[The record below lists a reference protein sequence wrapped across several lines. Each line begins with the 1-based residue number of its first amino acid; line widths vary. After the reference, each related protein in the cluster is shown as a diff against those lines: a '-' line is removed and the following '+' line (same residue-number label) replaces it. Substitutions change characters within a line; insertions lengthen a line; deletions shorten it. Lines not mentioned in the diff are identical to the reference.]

1 MGEKIMIKKSL
12 IGSSFETSL
21 RVMLIL
27 DELSTFILDEQQI
40 TCIDFIAIY
49 GANFHILDNNLHG
62 NSHLSYSEFSAK
74 SELVSSSIKLLAIE
88 GYIELI
94 TNDKGYTYK
103 LSEYGKQVVSQLLND
118 YSNLYRIAINEVLF
132 TFPTLDSYK
141 MKNLIYSTTIQ
152 SLED

>member
-1 MGEKIMIKKSL
+1 MINKSL

-27 DELSTFILDEQQI
+27 DELSNFILDEQQLS
-40 TCIDFIAIY
+40 CIDFIAIY

-74 SELVSSSIKLLAIE
+74 SQLVSNSIKLLVIKK
-88 GYIELI
+88 YVELI
-94 TNDKGYTYK
+94 IDDKGYVYK
-103 LSEYGKQVVSQLLND
+103 LSENGKQITSKFSND
-118 YSNLYRIAINEVLF
+118 YSNLYRIALREVLS
-132 TFPTLDSYK
+132 TFPTLNSYQ
-141 MKNLIYSTTIQ
+141 MKNFIYSTTIQ